1 MEASLPELIERD
13 CALAATLT
21 DQTTASPRGAP
32 GAAPTV
38 LLTGA
43 TGYLGGY
50 IARDLLLRGA
60 TVLCPVRGEEPARR
74 LRTRLGAF
82 GITPGAAAVALPA
95 DLTQPALGLP
105 LPDYQRVCDETDVI
119 IHCAA
124 SVNLAAGY
132 AQCRDANVTATL
144 AMLRVATTGRPKRL
158 HHISTFAVFFGA
170 RAAGRHTIAAGDSP
184 RAGDLPG
191 LGYPAT
197 KLAAEHLVTAALRQ
211 GLLAPGHA
219 VIHRVPMLPGDSAGL
234 VHAAEITAITI
245 AAMAETGAAPATR
258 HGIHGL
264 LVDQASAAVTAI
276 ALAAPALI
284 ADARPALN
292 HFQRRITTSCFT
304 RALRDAGRDIR
315 EIPPADWITL
325 LTRHA
330 RQQLH
335 SGRRGPARTLAAM
348 RDILPYIAEETPAHA
363 LPDICHDQEQ
373 LLLAR
378 LGVPSPPIADSV
390 LAAIARNAA
399 PLTARPPA

>member
-1 MEASLPELIERD
+1 METSLAELIERD
-13 CALAATLT
+13 RALAATLT
-21 DQTTASPRGAP
+21 DQTTARPRGAP
-32 GAAPTV
+32 GKAPTV

-50 IARDLLLRGA
+50 VARDLLLRGA

-74 LRTRLGAF
+74 LRTRLGAL
-82 GITPGAAAVALPA
+82 GVAPGAAAAALPA

-105 LPDYQRVCDETDVI
+105 PPDYQRVCDETDAI

-132 AQCRDANVTATL
+132 AQCRDANVTSTL

-170 RAAGRHTIAAGDSP
+170 RAAGRPVIAAGDSP
-184 RAGDLPG
+184 RAAADLPG

-197 KLAAEHLVTAALRQ
+197 KLAAEHLVTDTLRS

-234 VHAAEITAITI
+234 VHATEITAVTI
-245 AAMAETGAAPATR
+245 AAIAETGAAPAMR

-264 LVDQASAAVTAI
+264 LVDQASAEITAI
-276 ALAAPALI
+276 ALAAPALT
-284 ADARPALN
+284 AGAPAALN
-292 HFQRRITTSCFT
+292 HFQQRVTTQCFAQ
-304 RALRDAGRDIR
+304 ALRDTGRDIR
-315 EIPPADWITL
+315 PVPPADWITL
-325 LTRHA
+325 LIRHA
-330 RQQLH
+330 RRQLH
-335 SGRRGPARTLAAM
+335 AGQRGHARILAAM

-363 LPDICHDQEQ
+363 LPDIRDDQEQ
-373 LLLAR
+373 RLLAQ
-378 LGVPSPPIADSV
+378 LGVPRPPIADSV

-399 PLTARPPA
+399 SLAL